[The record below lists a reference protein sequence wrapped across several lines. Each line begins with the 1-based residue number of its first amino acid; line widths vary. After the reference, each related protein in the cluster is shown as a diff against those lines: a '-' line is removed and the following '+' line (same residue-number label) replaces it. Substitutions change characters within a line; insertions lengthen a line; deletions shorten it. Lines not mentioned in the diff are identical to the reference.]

1 MGRTGRWRPARGPTL
16 GWPGSPNLLPALLA
30 AVQRLL
36 APGLEDRACSLA
48 GALILELLRHA
59 WAQMVRLLLGVP
71 VGGAL
76 LLLLLLAHG
85 ALHPFLS
92 CR

>member
-1 MGRTGRWRPARGPTL
+1 
-16 GWPGSPNLLPALLA
+16 LLA

-76 LLLLLLAHG
+76 LWLLLLAHG